1 MSDLVIHALSVGEGI
16 LAITSLPGR
25 DGDYAGD
32 IAHIREWKPGL
43 VLSMTTDAEMETAQA
58 QTLGGDVQT
67 AGSRW
72 VHLPIQN
79 YGAPPNDVLA
89 HWPQASEAAVATL
102 KGGGRVLLHC
112 RGGCGRSGM
121 IALRLMIEVGE
132 APLDAFAR
140 LRAVR
145 NCAIETEAQM
155 AWATDARFESDT
167 LKPMNKAD
175 YPIFHAHPR
184 GE

>member
-1 MSDLVIHALSVGEGI
+1 MAHLVIHAFSVGEGI

-25 DGDYAGD
+25 NGDYVGD

-43 VLSMTTDAEMETAQA
+43 VLSMTTDAEMEVAGA

-67 AGSRW
+67 AGSSW
-72 VHLPIQN
+72 AHLQIQN

-89 HWPQASEAAVATL
+89 LWPDASAAAVATL

-145 NCAIETEAQM
+145 NCAVETEAQM
-155 AWATDARFESDT
+155 TRETRMD
-167 LKPMNKAD
+167 
-175 YPIFHAHPR
+175 
-184 GE
+184 